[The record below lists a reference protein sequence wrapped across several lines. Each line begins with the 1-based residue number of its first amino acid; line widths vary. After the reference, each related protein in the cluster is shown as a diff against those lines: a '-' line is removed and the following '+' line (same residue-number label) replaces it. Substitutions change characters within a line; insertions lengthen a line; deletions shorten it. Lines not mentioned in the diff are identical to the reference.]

1 MESPPQ
7 SPHLLHFLRH
17 LIDSGIPILL
27 DEAKTQ
33 LVDAT
38 QASFKFRG
46 FTIQMSR
53 RASTGKP
60 YPNVRPEDKSLKKTK
75 ARLTGRNLTATPL
88 SDILG
93 SVTAA

>member
-1 MESPPQ
+1 LADACATAHRPGSDQWNRTPNHRTSFISFATSSIPA
-7 SPHLLHFLRH
+7 S
-17 LIDSGIPILL
+17 PILL

-60 YPNVRPEDKSLKKTK
+60 YPNVRPADKSLKKTK
-75 ARLTGRNLTATPL
+75 A
-88 SDILG
+88 
-93 SVTAA
+93 